1 MTQQGE
7 ILEKYNAARLFF
19 TGAQLQITRM
29 ASAVIEFSRR
39 RMRQIEKTIFLCP
52 TRKVQITWRCF
63 TIRLFDRHTTSFKWK
78 LPMHEVRCFE
88 WFGKNSATTTTRISL
103 PTFPFAAKTSPT
115 RVINF
120 LASIELEGNLLL
132 LLKFSYTK
140 ELKNP
145 HTLVKISDL
154 SVSHFARHDFIER
167 L

>member
-52 TRKVQITWRCF
+52 TRKVQITWRGF
-63 TIRLFDRHTTSFKWK
+63 TIRLLIATP
-78 LPMHEVRCFE
+78 LPLSENYPCMK
-88 WFGKNSATTTTRISL
+88 FGALSDLGKILPRRPLESHCQPSPSPQKASA
-103 PTFPFAAKTSPT
+103 T